1 MFLLS
6 SSLGNCKQKE
16 MNLIYFPLS
25 ALRKRA
31 KLRAEYTNKMKDLTL
46 GGEKSLFPGEKCD
59 TPQLA
64 HYQCSETRSQL
75 LCILG
80 FHHSNLNYRRALTLP
95 MLLLLLPW
103 CCPSERCSATTRAM
117 QQDRT
122 EAPMAAGDGESQTPG
137 RATSRSPKP
146 RGPRANK
153 TKFNF

>member
-1 MFLLS
+1 MVFLLS

-80 FHHSNLNYRRALTLP
+80 FHHSNLNYRRALTLL
-95 MLLLLLPW
+95 MLLLLFPW

-117 QQDRT
+117 QPGQDRGPHGSRRQRVT
-122 EAPMAAGDGESQTPG
+122 DTWQGYQQKSKTQGSQ
-137 RATSRSPKP
+137 SKQ
-146 RGPRANK
+146 NK
-153 TKFNF
+153 I